1 MPMFLKQ
8 KRNKKTAWDILY
20 FSYIK
25 HKPLQ
30 NMLSYFLKCQ
40 NNTENVDQKLLKTKN
55 VRTILSSKCAVWG
68 KERS

>member
-1 MPMFLKQ
+1 
-8 KRNKKTAWDILY
+8 
-20 FSYIK
+20 
-25 HKPLQ
+25 
-30 NMLSYFLKCQ
+30 MLSYFLNCQ